1 MNWNLVFLG
10 SAVTLAATSIG
21 AIPAFVLS
29 YLSARTINILMG
41 FSAGVMLSASSFSL
55 IIPALE
61 LAGAQL
67 KNEIAGAILIAL
79 MILLGA
85 FLLFLCDKLIPHE
98 HFISGR
104 EGGQSSVQLKRIWL
118 FILAITIHNFP
129 EGLAVGSGLGSQS
142 FNLALPIVFGIGLQD
157 VPEGFVVAAALLSVG
172 YSKKESFLTAVI
184 TGIVEAIAALLG
196 FLATTIFAILLPWLL
211 AFAGGAMLYVVVEEI
226 IPEIQSRKISSDA
239 SAGLLFGFV
248 LMMVLDVAFS

>member
-1 MNWNLVFLG
+1 MNWNLIFFG

-21 AIPAFVLS
+21 AIPAFGMR
-29 YLSARTINILMG
+29 YLSTRTINILMG

-55 IIPALE
+55 IIPALD

-67 KNEIAGAILIAL
+67 KNKMVGAILIAI

-85 FLLFLCDKLIPHE
+85 SLLFLCDKFIPHE

-142 FNLALPIVFGIGLQD
+142 FSLAMPIVFGIGLQD
-157 VPEGFVVAAALLSVG
+157 VPEGFVVAAALMSVG

-196 FLATTIFAILLPWLL
+196 FLATTIFTPLLPWFL

-226 IPEIQSRKISSDA
+226 IPEIQSKKISSDA